1 MLEFIL
7 VLSLSGNTLLEI
19 SKPFPDEAS
28 CETAGKR
35 FENSMVKG
43 GYYTYGCLPI
53 PKAKS

>member
-19 SKPFPDEAS
+19 SKPFPDEVS